1 MSTNYHRIIRKIVIG
16 FGSLFDNISLI
27 RYNPDETENRR
38 SKVPIIYSSKE
49 KYVSRLVGDP
59 NLDKKIQTVLPRM
72 SFDMLSME
80 YDSTRKQV
88 SNFKN
93 YSASSNPNSAYA
105 QYNPVPYNI
114 NFDLYIYVRNIED
127 GTQIIEHILPYFT
140 PDYTIKL
147 NLVPSM
153 GVIKEIPILL
163 NKVDYNVE
171 YEGERDSSTRIIIWT
186 LSFTAKAFFYGAVQ
200 ESKVI
205 KNAIVNLNNLTTTD
219 QVVFNVSSGGFGQFK
234 DDETVYQGFSLDTST
249 ATGKVVS
256 YNNTTNQLTL
266 SGITGDFR
274 LGSTIIGSTS
284 FAEHTLISY
293 QNPNGKVA
301 VSNTIVIP
309 STANVNGNYVFSSS
323 ITEQPFKQ

>member
-1 MSTNYHRIIRKIVIG
+1 MSNNYHRIIRKIVIG

-27 RYNPDETENRR
+27 RFNQDGTENRR

-59 NLDKKIQTVLPRM
+59 NLDKKIQVVLPRM
-72 SFDMLSME
+72 SFDMTSME

-93 YSASSNPNSAYA
+93 YSTSGNPNSAFA
-105 QYNPVPYNI
+105 QYNPVPYNL
-114 NFDLYIYVRNIED
+114 NFELYVYVRNIED

-153 GVIKEIPILL
+153 GVTKEVPILL

-186 LSFTAKAFFYGAVQ
+186 LSFTAKAFIYGPVQ

-205 KNAIVNLNNLTTTD
+205 KDAYVTLKNLTTD
-219 QVVFNVSSGGFGQFK
+219 GQVVLNMSSGGFGSYK
-234 DDETVYQGFSLDTST
+234 EDETVYQGYSLDTAAAT
-249 ATGKVVS
+249 AKVIS
-256 YNNTTNQLTL
+256 YNTTTNKLTISSM
-266 SGITGDFR
+266 SGSFK
-274 LGSTIIGSTS
+274 LGYTINGSDS
-284 FAEHTLISY
+284 FAEHTLLSY
-293 QNPNGKVA
+293 DNPSETMA
-301 VSNTIVIP
+301 LSNTIVVP
-309 STANVNGNYVFSSS
+309 STANVDGNYVFSSQ
-323 ITEQPFKQ
+323 ITELPKL